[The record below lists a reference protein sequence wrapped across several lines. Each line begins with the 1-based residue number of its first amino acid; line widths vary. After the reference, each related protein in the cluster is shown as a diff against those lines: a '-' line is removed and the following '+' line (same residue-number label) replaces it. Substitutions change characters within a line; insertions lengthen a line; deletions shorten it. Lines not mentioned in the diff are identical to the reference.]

1 MRTAKIG
8 SDDLRLYSEHS
19 ENRDHKMR
27 QAVAY
32 KRLKTMK
39 NHKPSGPKSGK
50 VVFIYARCYKFI
62 RHIILKKI
70 KNLNYIYWV
79 SLNTV
84 LKLFN

>member
-50 VVFIYARCYKFI
+50 VR
-62 RHIILKKI
+62 
-70 KNLNYIYWV
+70 
-79 SLNTV
+79 
-84 LKLFN
+84 